1 VTRNALTGLILAAA
15 TIGLIAC
22 SSEPATEYTQDLAP
36 HDTVAPPSRNGLKF
50 ETSIDTV
57 RSRSAKSKNA
67 VDARS
72 PSATIRFMV
81 QIGAFKDPKNATSVQ
96 LTARDRYHL
105 PVFNDFHPVYSLYQ
119 VRIGF
124 FETYDEAETF
134 KEKMYREFPVD
145 YKDSW
150 VVQLKR

>member
-1 VTRNALTGLILAAA
+1 MIRHALLDLVLTAA
-15 TIGLIAC
+15 TIGFIAC
-22 SSEPATEYTQDLAP
+22 SSEPVTDYTQSTISR
-36 HDTVAPPSRNGLKF
+36 DTVATPSKSALEF
-50 ETSIDTV
+50 ETSIDTI
-57 RSRSAKSKNA
+57 RSTSAKSRNA

-81 QIGAFKDPKNATSVQ
+81 QIGAFKDPKNATTVQ

-124 FETYDEAETF
+124 FETYDDAEKF
-134 KEKMYREFPVD
+134 KQKMYREFPVD

>member
-1 VTRNALTGLILAAA
+1 MIRHALIVLVFAAA

-22 SSEPATEYTQDLAP
+22 SSEPATDYTQSAIP
-36 HDTVAPPSRNGLKF
+36 RDTVAPPSKNALKF
-50 ETSIDTV
+50 ETSVDTV
-57 RSRSAKSKNA
+57 RSMSAKSKNT

-81 QIGAFKDPKNATSVQ
+81 QIGAFKDPKNATAIQ
-96 LTARDRYHL
+96 LTTRDRYHL

-124 FETYDEAETF
+124 FETYEQAEQF
-134 KEKMYREFPVD
+134 KQKMYREFPID